1 DVNSLEHHAADS
13 LPLNAI
19 GRCRVELTA
28 SVPLDDYRT
37 SPGTGSFVVI
47 DRLSNITV
55 GAGLIRGAAEGAAI
69 GGEVDWQAFEIEF
82 NALIRKHFPHW
93 EAKNV
98 ADLFHR

>member
-47 DRLSNITV
+47 DRLTNITV
-55 GAGLIRGAAEGAAI
+55 GAGLIRGAAMATAGIERPYTEAEKALNAYIREFYPEWECRKI
-69 GGEVDWQAFEIEF
+69 G
-82 NALIRKHFPHW
+82 
-93 EAKNV
+93 
-98 ADLFHR
+98 